1 MFNLRLFP
9 LLLIL
14 ILQFSVYTV
23 HCRLCYLTGK
33 IRLPKDVNPPSDVNC
48 LKTKIFA
55 NIPDLQFSNTK
66 FSMINFK
73 NSALTPAGFAMAS
86 FSAGGAHTTESIVT
100 AGKLYSA
107 ANAALLDRGEKKIQN
122 QLQVVDLFIASQI
135 EATKGPDGR
144 DSAIGILNKLI
155 KICGPNC
162 TSAEIAKFQ
171 DMIAAMSTV

>member
-1 MFNLRLFP
+1 MPSALVRL
-9 LLLIL
+9 
-14 ILQFSVYTV
+14 
-23 HCRLCYLTGK
+23 
-33 IRLPKDVNPPSDVNC
+33 DA
-48 LKTKIFA
+48 LKTLSSF
-55 NIPDLQFSNTK
+55 QQ
-66 FSMINFK
+66 SMINFK

>member
-33 IRLPKDVNPPSDVNC
+33 VRLPKDVNPPSDVNC
-48 LKTKIFA
+48 LRTTIFA

-73 NSALTPAGFAMAS
+73 NSALTPAGFALAS

-122 QLQVVDLFIASQI
+122 QLQVQI

-144 DSAIGILNKLI
+144 DSTIGILNKLI

-162 TSAEIAKFQ
+162 TSAEIAKIQ

>member
-33 IRLPKDVNPPSDVNC
+33 VRLPKDVNPPSDDALFVDDDFC
-48 LKTKIFA
+48 KYSRPPIQQHKILH
-55 NIPDLQFSNTK
+55 DQLQK
-66 FSMINFK
+66 FS
-73 NSALTPAGFAMAS
+73 SYPAGFALAS

-144 DSAIGILNKLI
+144 DSTIGILNKLI

-162 TSAEIAKFQ
+162 TSAEIAKIQ